1 MDAVALFAIVVF
13 ALAWFFYARTDE
25 SAPLGRL
32 FCLVLMALA
41 AGIGVL
47 GLALRWL
54 AHT

>member
-13 ALAWFFYARTDE
+13 SLAWFFYARTNA
-25 SAPLGRL
+25 SAPVGRL
-32 FCLVLMALA
+32 FCVVLMTLA